1 MRRKPSAESGLTMR
15 YGRARLR
22 YMFTIEDVRLSC
34 GSALLQAAGALPPT
48 IALTWKSGRKQVFG
62 GVTRALGPQ
71 DGAGTG
77 ALWPR
82 PVSLTC
88 SLTSAKASGQRFEAR
103 HSEIVLKVEGA
114 KAARRKLV
122 GTLDLAAHAAV
133 ERQSTR
139 LTLPLSHGAGSLQ
152 VLDQMRPPA

>member
-71 DGAGTG
+71 DGAGTR